1 MNIKFIDC
9 TMGPIFEKKID
20 AAEDS
25 SKKMLNS
32 VYNADLSKMKKLIE
46 NYNYGDKKFP
56 HPVLWEVIEQAG
68 CNSETSSNPH
78 HAKLNEQ
85 LKFFLTHPKFQEIMH
100 HDEWRDK
107 YGNTAYQRLAGSILF
122 MRDPKL
128 LEWIQTSDFGL
139 GKEYNK
145 YLTPENITRFKDNW
159 GQHTG
164 YYILREFPEP
174 TCTVDV
180 TVDV

>member
-1 MNIKFIDC
+1 MRIKFIDC
-9 TMGPIFEKKID
+9 TSAPIFEKKID

-32 VYNADLSKMKKLIE
+32 VYNADLKKMKKLIE
-46 NYNYGDKKFP
+46 NYNYGDKEFP

-68 CNSETSSNPH
+68 CNSETSGNPH
-78 HAKLNEQ
+78 HMKLNEQ
-85 LKFFLTHPKFQEIMH
+85 LKFFLTNPKFQNIMH

-107 YGNTAYQRLAGSILF
+107 YGNTAYQRLAGSILC
-122 MRDPKL
+122 MKDPKL

-145 YLTPENITRFKDNW
+145 YLTPENITRYKDNW

-164 YYILREFPEP
+164 YYILSKFPDP
-174 TCTVDV
+174 TCIVDV
-180 TVDV
+180 